1 MRAFYFSMYSIYS
14 IEIPAWF
21 CFSVEHPN
29 TADGTSEKE
38 AANAI
43 GFGLKLAQSTRMT
56 RPEPHYIHI
65 GKRERETQGRR
76 NKIFVA
82 KPTAYFHPL
91 QQLKGQNVVNKPNW
105 LSSYGKPGGR
115 ACQAFLISSAPR
127 DWECSEREN
136 TERKPMPLFVRSHE
150 RSEVNYMCITICSG
164 RTVVHGAST
173 RRGLLASLTLQDAD
187 STR

>member
-1 MRAFYFSMYSIYS
+1 MERQKKKPPTLLDSDWNLLNQLEWRDQNHITYIL
-14 IEIPAWF
+14 
-21 CFSVEHPN
+21 
-29 TADGTSEKE
+29 EKE
-38 AANAI
+38 
-43 GFGLKLAQSTRMT
+43 
-56 RPEPHYIHI
+56 
-65 GKRERETQGRR
+65 RERPQGRR

-115 ACQAFLISSAPR
+115 ACQASLISSAPR

>member
-38 AANAI
+38 AADAI

-65 GKRERETQGRR
+65 GKRERETQGHR
-76 NKIFVA
+76 NKNFVA
-82 KPTAYFHPL
+82 KPTAYFLPL
-91 QQLKGQNVVNKPNW
+91 QQFKRQNVVNKPNW
-105 LSSYGKPGGR
+105 LSNYGKSGGL
-115 ACQAFLISSAPR
+115 AGLPYISSAPR